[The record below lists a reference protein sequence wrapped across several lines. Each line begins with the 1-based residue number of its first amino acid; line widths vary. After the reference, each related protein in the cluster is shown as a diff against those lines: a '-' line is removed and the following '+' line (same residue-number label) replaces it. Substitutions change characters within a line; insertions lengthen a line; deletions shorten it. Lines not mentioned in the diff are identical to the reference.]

1 MGAVVK
7 MRDFDIRRK
16 LRRELR
22 RRFEDDPDTVVVEE
36 LGILQGKARVDIAV
50 VNGLFHGYEIKSA
63 CDTMHRL
70 PQQARLYDEVFDC
83 VSLVVSERHLQ
94 HALELVPE
102 WWEIILAI
110 PEPSG
115 EIAFQVL
122 RTGRANP
129 YVNARAIAELLW
141 REDAILMLS
150 ERGAARGYLS
160 KPRRLIWDRLCEV
173 YNLDEIKEAVRLR
186 LKCRAVLN
194 QRAARP
200 TVASPM

>member
-1 MGAVVK
+1 MH
-7 MRDFDIRRK
+7 DLDIRRR

-22 RRFEDDPDTVVVEE
+22 GRFENDPDTVVVEE

-50 VNGLFHGYEIKSA
+50 VNGMLHGYEIKSA
-63 CDTMHRL
+63 CDTVQRL
-70 PQQARLYDEVFDC
+70 PQQARFYDKVFDC
-83 VSLVVSERHLQ
+83 VTLVLSERHLQ
-94 HALELVPE
+94 HAFELVPE
-102 WWEIILAI
+102 WWEIVLAI